1 MHALLVYGM
10 CVDCV
15 LVYNYVA
22 SASLCVHIYVCLCLC
37 VFVCFMVLCEIE
49 HHYKQHSGNCCIL

>member
-15 LVYNYVA
+15 VVCVP
-22 SASLCVHIYVCLCLC
+22 SASLCVDIYVCLCLC
-37 VFVCFMVLCEIE
+37 VFVCFVVLCELE
-49 HHYKQHSGNCCIL
+49 HHLKPQVIVVFSNC